1 MARYWFGE
9 QPADFVV
16 ATGEQVTITGE
27 QVGYRAI
34 LYPGARLWV
43 YDYTSGTRLT
53 DLLDSSGAAVS
64 EITASSYGRIP
75 RFRGPDEV
83 RRLLI
88 GQAEDEFAEGEL
100 PDLHKWAMTTLDWP
114 PIIDTLTG
122 RVAELEAGD
131 GDVIATAH
139 PLIWALS
146 GTLDTDHV
154 SQHPY
159 WAIEGRAQT
168 VTAVRAQATVTTGK
182 VTCRVLTIDPSTGAT
197 TPVAAVVL
205 DTTTDTATV
214 TPDAAVSDG
223 TGVTV
228 EVERGTTSDEVA
240 DITVQVML
248 R

>member
-9 QPADFVV
+9 SPADFVV
-16 ATGEQVTITGE
+16 VGGEQVTVTGE

-43 YDYTSGTRLT
+43 YDYATGTRIS
-53 DLLDSSGAAVS
+53 DLLDSSGASVT

-75 RFRGPDEV
+75 RFRGPDDV

-88 GQAEDEFAEGEL
+88 GQAEDEFEGEL
-100 PDLHKWAMTTLDWP
+100 PDLHKWTMLTLDWP
-114 PIIDTLTG
+114 PILDSLTT
-122 RVAELEAGD
+122 RVADLEAGG

-146 GTLDTDHV
+146 GTVDTDHV
-154 SQHPY
+154 SAHPY
-159 WAIEGRAQT
+159 WAIEGREQT
-168 VTAVRAQATVTTGK
+168 ITAVRAQATVTTGQ
-182 VTCRVLTIDPSTGAT
+182 VTCRVLTIDATTGDT